1 MSPSRNIASQS
12 SVPDVSASPLTVPPT
27 LLLVDDDIELVQMLC
42 EYLDD
47 GQYVLHCAHDGET
60 AARMVQTQH
69 FDLMVLDVMLP
80 LLNGFALL
88 QQVHQQQ
95 PGLPVILLTAQNT
108 PEDRIYGLELGA
120 DDYITKPFHARE
132 LRARIDAILRRIAQ
146 ARQHEAPAHLI
157 VGALHFSPETMAAL
171 LSEQALVLT
180 TAEARILELL
190 MRHVGV
196 VVPRERLAQY
206 GLGRK
211 LMAYD
216 RSIDTHINNLRRK
229 LRDASPTTAPEIRNL
244 RGVGYLLLPAP
255 TPAAIP

>member
-1 MSPSRNIASQS
+1 MAPPF
-12 SVPDVSASPLTVPPT
+12 SVPDIAAAELTAPSA
-27 LLLVDDDIELVQMLC
+27 LLLVDDDIELIQMLF

-60 AARMVQTQH
+60 AARMVQNQH

-88 QQVHQQQ
+88 QRVHQEQ
-95 PGLPVILLTAQNT
+95 PELPVILLTAQNT

-132 LRARIDAILRRIAQ
+132 LRARIDAILRRVAQ
-146 ARQHEAPAHLI
+146 SRRRDASTQLS
-157 VGALHFSPETMAAL
+157 VGALHFSPDSMEAW
-171 LSEQALVLT
+171 LSGQLLVLT
-180 TAEARILELL
+180 TAESRILELL
-190 MRHVGV
+190 MRHAGV

-229 LRDASPTTAPEIRNL
+229 LRDASPATAPEIRNL

-255 TPAAIP
+255 TPHAP

>member
-1 MSPSRNIASQS
+1 
-12 SVPDVSASPLTVPPT
+12 
-27 LLLVDDDIELVQMLC
+27 LVDDDIELVQMLC

-60 AARMVQTQH
+60 AARMVQNQH

-80 LLNGFALL
+80 LRNGFALL
-88 QQVHQQQ
+88 QQVHQEQ
-95 PGLPVILLTAQNT
+95 PELPVILLTAQNT

-132 LRARIDAILRRIAQ
+132 LRARIDAILRRVAQ
-146 ARQHEAPAHLI
+146 SRRRDASTQLT
-157 VGALHFSPETMAAL
+157 VGALHFSPDSMEAW
-171 LSEQALVLT
+171 LSGQLLVLT
-180 TAEARILELL
+180 TAESRILELL
-190 MRHVGV
+190 MRHAGV
-196 VVPRERLAQY
+196 VVPRDRLAQY

-229 LRDASPTTAPEIRNL
+229 LRDASPASTPEIRNL

-255 TPAAIP
+255 VATLPS